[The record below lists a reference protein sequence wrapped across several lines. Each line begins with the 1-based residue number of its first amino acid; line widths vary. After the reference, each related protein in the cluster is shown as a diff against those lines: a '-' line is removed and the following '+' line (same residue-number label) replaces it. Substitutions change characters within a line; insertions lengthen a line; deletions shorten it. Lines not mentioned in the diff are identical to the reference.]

1 MALPD
6 KHQLKFNIHKDAKSL
21 MEAIEKR
28 FGMNKETKKVQKIL
42 LKQQYENFT
51 GSSSESLNQIHDK
64 LQKLIS
70 QISFPRRYQSE
81 VLKKP
86 THRVENSHSNLEE
99 QDRFGRSN
107 QSNSLQLDNDDLKQ
121 IDDDDLEEMDLK
133 WQMAMLTMR
142 ARRFFQRTGR
152 NLGANGTTSIRLN
165 MSNVEC
171 YNCHRRR
178 HFARECKSPKDI
190 RNKETQRKN
199 VPMKNQQTMPL
210 WHPPPYVF
218 LVLIM
223 RNIYAPK
230 PDLVFH
236 DAPTV
241 NETVPTAFNVE
252 PSTTKLTKELS
263 HSNRPFALLIE
274 DWVSDLEEEYE
285 GVPTQKAPSFVQTP
299 EHVKTPRPSVKP
311 DYDYYEKNMVQ
322 KPIRNHVM
330 RGNHQHY
337 ARMTHPNPHWHVVPT
352 TVLTRSRLVPFTVAR
367 AVTTIV
373 PHINVP
379 RPRIAKT
386 IVTKSHSPLR
396 SPINHRPSPKPSNF
410 PQKVS
415 TVKAPQVNAI
425 NYGLGPKKAL
435 TFLFHVHGNPQ
446 HALKDKGVI
455 DSGCSRHM
463 TRNIS
468 HLFDFEE
475 INRGYVAFGGN
486 PKGGKITDPLGKFD
500 GKADEGFLVGYSSM
514 NYEPVVVGN
523 QPNFSAGIQEHF
535 NADKAREG
543 NVQQY
548 VLFPLWSTGSKDPQ
562 NTNADTT
569 FEVKE
574 PESEVHVSPSSS
586 VKTKEHDDKP
596 RKEAKGKSLIE
607 LST

>member
-1 MALPD
+1 
-6 KHQLKFNIHKDAKSL
+6 
-21 MEAIEKR
+21 
-28 FGMNKETKKVQKIL
+28 
-42 LKQQYENFT
+42 
-51 GSSSESLNQIHDK
+51 
-64 LQKLIS
+64 
-70 QISFPRRYQSE
+70 
-81 VLKKP
+81 
-86 THRVENSHSNLEE
+86 
-99 QDRFGRSN
+99 
-107 QSNSLQLDNDDLKQ
+107 
-121 IDDDDLEEMDLK
+121 
-133 WQMAMLTMR
+133 
-142 ARRFFQRTGR
+142 
-152 NLGANGTTSIRLN
+152 
-165 MSNVEC
+165 
-171 YNCHRRR
+171 
-178 HFARECKSPKDI
+178 
-190 RNKETQRKN
+190 
-199 VPMKNQQTMPL
+199 
-210 WHPPPYVF
+210 
-218 LVLIM
+218 
-223 RNIYAPK
+223 
-230 PDLVFH
+230 
-236 DAPTV
+236 
-241 NETVPTAFNVE
+241 
-252 PSTTKLTKELS
+252 
-263 HSNRPFALLIE
+263 
-274 DWVSDLEEEYE
+274 
-285 GVPTQKAPSFVQTP
+285 
-299 EHVKTPRPSVKP
+299 
-311 DYDYYEKNMVQ
+311 
-322 KPIRNHVM
+322 
-330 RGNHQHY
+330 
-337 ARMTHPNPHWHVVPT
+337 MTHPNPHWHVVPT

-596 RKEAKGKSLIE
+596 RKEAKGKNIRTIKEEVYVCQPLRFEDPDYPDKVYKMVKALYGLHQALRACLQVKQKQDGIFISQDKYVAEILRKFGLTDGKSASAPIDTEKPLLKDPDGKDVDVHTYRYLKGKPNLGLWYPKDSPFNLGAYSDSDYAGASLDRK
-607 LST
+607 STTGGC